1 MDGWMDGWMNPK
13 EAHGMM
19 DEPMDDF
26 YIIYILVNMMNPFI
40 NHAKQQK
47 YCHGHTNQYLT
58 HTWTHKYGA
67 SLT

>member
-1 MDGWMDGWMNPK
+1 MDGWMNPK

-58 HTWTHKYGA
+58 HT
-67 SLT
+67 